1 MSMPNYLGNEH
12 GDDYYNRCNAEA
24 DLPRVVGRNR

>member
-12 GDDYYNRCNAEA
+12 GDDYRCNAEA